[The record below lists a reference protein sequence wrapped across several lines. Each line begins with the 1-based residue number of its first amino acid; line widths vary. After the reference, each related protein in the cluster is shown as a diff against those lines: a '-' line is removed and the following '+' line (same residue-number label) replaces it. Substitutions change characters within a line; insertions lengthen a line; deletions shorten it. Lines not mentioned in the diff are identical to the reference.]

1 VSGGLRR
8 ERPERP
14 LPKAPS
20 KGNDRPFQ
28 IVLIERPDP
37 TGHRWKAALDLLIEA
52 GQREDGQP

>member
-1 VSGGLRR
+1 MSGGLRR

-28 IVLIERPDP
+28 IILIEHPDP
-37 TGHRWKAALDLLIEA
+37 NGERWKRALDLLIEA
-52 GQREDGQP
+52 GSSEDAGS